1 MKLRIKNT
9 IYYLTL
15 LLLSIIFIISLKNI
29 INWLYD
35 NNHTKK
41 MIDKISDNTI
51 IKKVDDNDNQEDNA
65 ENLMDID
72 FEKLK
77 KINSD
82 VVGYIIVNNTNINY
96 PVVKTDDNEF
106 YLNHSFDRSYN
117 KAGWVFMDYRNHNDY
132 FDTNTILYAHG
143 RLDNTMFGTLRN
155 VIEESWYKNQ
165 DNYIINYSNDYY
177 NTMWQVFSVYK
188 IKTTNDYLNINFS
201 SPKKYQEFID
211 LIKNRSVYD
220 FKVDVTSDDKLM
232 TLSSCYDDINKV
244 VLHAKLIKYQEKK

>member
-1 MKLRIKNT
+1 MKIRIKNI

-51 IKKVDDNDNQEDNA
+51 IKEVDDNNNQEDDA
-65 ENLMDID
+65 ENLVDID

-117 KAGWVFMDYRNHNDY
+117 KAGWVFMDYRNHNEF

-143 RLDNTMFGTLRN
+143 RLDNTMFGSLRN

-165 DNYIINYSNDYY
+165 DNYIIHYSNDYY
-177 NTMWQVFSVYK
+177 NTMWRVFSVYK
-188 IKTTNDYLNINFS
+188 IRTTNDYLNINFS
-201 SPKKYQEFID
+201 SPNKHQEFID

-220 FKVDVTSDDKLM
+220 FQVDVSLDDKII

-244 VLHAKLIKYQEKK
+244 VLHAKLIKYQEK

>member
-1 MKLRIKNT
+1 MRVRIKNI

-51 IKKVDDNDNQEDNA
+51 IKTVDEGNNQEDNT
-65 ENLMDID
+65 ENLIDVD

-117 KAGWVFMDYRNHNDY
+117 KAGWVFMDYRNHNEF

-143 RLDNTMFGTLRN
+143 RLDNTMFGSLRN

-165 DNYIINYSNDYY
+165 DNYIIHYSNDYY

-201 SPKKYQEFID
+201 SPKRHQEFID

-220 FKVDVTSDDKLM
+220 FQVDVTLNDKII

-244 VLHAKLIKYQEKK
+244 VLHAKLIKYQEK

>member
-1 MKLRIKNT
+1 MKVRIKNI

-35 NNHTKK
+35 NHHTKK

-51 IKKVDDNDNQEDNA
+51 IKTVDEDNNQEDNT
-65 ENLMDID
+65 ENLIDVD

-96 PVVKTDDNEF
+96 PVVKTFDNEF

-117 KAGWVFMDYRNHNDY
+117 KAGWVFMDYRNHNEF

-143 RLDNTMFGTLRN
+143 RLDNTMFGSLRN